1 MMRLINPEHDRKN
14 LIIPIRNVKLLKPK
28 PVSFFLLALILGV
41 SDGLSSEVLSV
52 KDDLFIL
59 SGMCIDPSIPISSKL
74 EEALD
79 PVVVSHTDQ
88 G

>member
-28 PVSFFLLALILGV
+28 PVSFFLLVLILGV